1 MSNTNEETASIEI
14 ELTPHEAK
22 RKTRLGSVIQAI
34 PQLCIFLSSQMMR
47 DNPQEADRVR
57 VGFVGTRHTGE
68 AINFTAE
75 IMDLPP
81 NVRVEVARHVQQEMR
96 KRDGAGAK
104 DRRVFFPVMFPESAE
119 LNTPAS
125 EAESTLDTADPEDS
139 TGDELA
145 AQAAATLGDAEDG
158 DDEADPETLSQ
169 F

>member
-14 ELTPHEAK
+14 ELTPHIAT
-22 RKTRLGSVIQAI
+22 RQTRLGPVTQAI
-34 PQLCIFLSSQMMR
+34 PQLCIFLSSQLMR
-47 DNPQEADRVR
+47 DNPREANRMR

-81 NVRVEVARHVQQEMR
+81 NVRVEVARHVQQEMH
-96 KRDGAGAK
+96 KRDGDGAK
-104 DRRVFFPVMFPESAE
+104 ARRVFFPVMFPESAE

-125 EAESTLDTADPEDS
+125 EAETTLETADPGDS

-145 AQAAATLGDAEDG
+145 AQAAMTLGDT
-158 DDEADPETLSQ
+158 DESDEY
-169 F
+169 